1 MTASAAE
8 HSRAYF
14 ARVSASM
21 QQVDMQEVATVA
33 GVLDS
38 ARRHDSTIFFIGNGG
53 SAATAS
59 HFATDLGVGSITV
72 EPPFR
77 AVSLTD
83 NQAVITAT
91 ANDHGYDQVFVRQL
105 RLLAKPND
113 VVVALSA
120 SGNSA
125 NLVRAFE
132 FAATVP
138 IVTVALTA
146 FDGGQLRGLA
156 DHSIHVPTDLGDYG
170 PAEDIHLMLNHAIS
184 LHLRNAAGL

>member
-53 SAATAS
+53 SATTAS